1 MNSKLSVSQ
10 YLELGINRLFRH
22 RYLIVVLFLL
32 ARYALHST
40 LGTWSEDFW
49 EHSAVVRELMTQPWH
64 PHHPQIL
71 VSAPHAFFSPYSLLV
86 ALFGLA
92 FRLDSITALA
102 VFGGVNFLLLSYG
115 LVKFC
120 RIYSSDN
127 LGSGIA
133 VYTLLLSLFLWGDH
147 PWLFSGF
154 YNIGIFNDILPYPS
168 TFALGLSLLILTLN
182 HRSLIAPA
190 RQYDVI
196 IICTCSLVL
205 IIHSLTAIFLLTG
218 ICCQQL
224 SFHKITFTALFRLGV
239 LLAASLLLSLCWPYF
254 SMWQLIKVGGDA
266 FHFSNGV
273 MYLDVIARI
282 WPTLML
288 SPVIVWQALKTKNR
302 DLALILIG
310 LTVIFIFGYFSTKY
324 SYGRTIAFELLICNV
339 LLAQVVVRLEQICSS
354 TVIAKIFRTLWV
366 LLLSVIIINWLGQ
379 SISRILTVFNSIY
392 LRRPVSSEIVYGDL
406 NFLKKYT
413 NQYDLIFAD
422 VDSSW
427 IIPTIAGKVVGTDHP
442 LAFVPDWYL
451 RKWELMQFYSE
462 EQNDAY
468 RKRILEKYQPKFL
481 LIKKSLGAIA
491 VKIANEFSDQRLYP
505 RVFEDHKFVLIRL
518 P

>member
-1 MNSKLSVSQ
+1 MFQ
-10 YLELGINRLFRH
+10 
-22 RYLIVVLFLL
+22 
-32 ARYALHST
+32 
-40 LGTWSEDFW
+40 
-49 EHSAVVRELMTQPWH
+49 
-64 PHHPQIL
+64 
-71 VSAPHAFFSPYSLLV
+71 
-86 ALFGLA
+86 
-92 FRLDSITALA
+92 
-102 VFGGVNFLLLSYG
+102 
-115 LVKFC
+115 
-120 RIYSSDN
+120 
-127 LGSGIA
+127 
-133 VYTLLLSLFLWGDH
+133 
-147 PWLFSGF
+147 
-154 YNIGIFNDILPYPS
+154 
-168 TFALGLSLLILTLN
+168 
-182 HRSLIAPA
+182 
-190 RQYDVI
+190 
-196 IICTCSLVL
+196 
-205 IIHSLTAIFLLTG
+205 
-218 ICCQQL
+218 
-224 SFHKITFTALFRLGV
+224 LGV
-239 LLAASLLLSLCWPYF
+239 F
-254 SMWQLIKVGGDA
+254 
-266 FHFSNGV
+266 
-273 MYLDVIARI
+273 
-282 WPTLML
+282 
-288 SPVIVWQALKTKNR
+288 QALKTKNR